1 MKIKIDQDHNR
12 LDKFLYQY
20 LEKIPLSLI
29 QRLIRK
35 YKIKINNKKSKAN
48 SVINQGDIVYIYYN
62 FDDRTDKEFNIKL
75 SIEDKKKLNNHII
88 FQGDDFLIIST
99 LFLIHRIDQLSKT
112 EINGVSITR
121 NNIIVSFCF

>member
-48 SVINQGDIVYIYYN
+48 SAIIRGDIIYIYYN
-62 FDDRTDKEFNIKL
+62 FDDRANKEFNIKL
-75 SIEDKKKLNNHII
+75 SIEDKKKLNNQII
-88 FQGDDFLIIST
+88 FENDDFLIINKIRGYAVQRG
-99 LFLIHRIDQLSKT
+99 LK
-112 EINGVSITR
+112 
-121 NNIIVSFCF
+121 